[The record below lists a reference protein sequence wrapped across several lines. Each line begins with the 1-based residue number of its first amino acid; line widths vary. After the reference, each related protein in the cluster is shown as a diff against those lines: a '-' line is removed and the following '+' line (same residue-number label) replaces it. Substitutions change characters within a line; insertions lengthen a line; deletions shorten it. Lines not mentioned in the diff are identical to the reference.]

1 MEAVY
6 PKSIDNNNESSTRR
20 FDFMISYYFRHSS
33 KRALSFALLLLVLAL
48 PALAQIQSGNLYG
61 TTAGPDGQP
70 MPGVTVTLTGIGA
83 PQTTVSD
90 DQGKFRFL
98 GLSPGSYTLES
109 QLEGFEPDRRENVE
123 VNVGR
128 NTDVTLSPRM
138 GDIVDVVAEVPLID
152 TRRTGRSETVTL
164 SDLEKIPSARD
175 PWAVLQSTPGVLTD
189 RINVGGNESG
199 QQSQYVG
206 PGSAGDQAVWSLD
219 GMVVTDMSAIGS
231 SPATTT
237 STPSRRCR

>member
-1 MEAVY
+1 
-6 PKSIDNNNESSTRR
+6 
-20 FDFMISYYFRHSS
+20 MISHSFRQSS

-61 TTAGPDGQP
+61 TAVGPDGQP
-70 MPGVTVTLTGIGA
+70 MPGVTVALTGVGA

-90 DQGKFRFL
+90 AQGQFRFL
-98 GLSPGSYTLES
+98 GLSPGLYSVES
-109 QLEGFEPDRRENVE
+109 QLEGFAPDRREQIE

-128 NTDVTLSPRM
+128 NTEVTMTLRISDV
-138 GDIVDVVAEVPLID
+138 IDVVAEKGAPLLD
-152 TRRTGRSETVTL
+152 FRRPARSETVTL

-199 QQSQYVG
+199 QQSNYVG
-206 PGSAGDQAVWSLD
+206 PGSGGDQAVWSLD
-219 GMVVTDMSAIGS
+219 GVVITDMA
-231 SPATTT
+231 A
-237 STPSRRCR
+237 